1 MVGYDRDRL
10 GSVVDITV
18 LLVRLIFFFALSTYP
33 TAVSFSV
40 AFEETYSAPYAE
52 SSGLSRA
59 TRYVRTFSHDYSDVF
74 VAAIENVYCGSIS
87 GRYL

>member
-18 LLVRLIFFFALSTYP
+18 LLVRLIFFALSTYS
-33 TAVSFSV
+33 TAVSFLI

-59 TRYVRTFSHDYSDVF
+59 TRYV
-74 VAAIENVYCGSIS
+74 
-87 GRYL
+87 